1 MDGRRD
7 HAAIG
12 RQQNNDNQTE
22 EPCSGEIQV
31 AETPDLRDYA
41 ENETAKSAI
50 SDGSQYLY
58 ALTLRHE

>member
-1 MDGRRD
+1 MKDRRN

-12 RQQNNDNQTE
+12 RQQNNENQTE
-22 EPCSGEIQV
+22 KSGGGEIQV
-31 AETPDLRDYA
+31 AEIPDIRDYA